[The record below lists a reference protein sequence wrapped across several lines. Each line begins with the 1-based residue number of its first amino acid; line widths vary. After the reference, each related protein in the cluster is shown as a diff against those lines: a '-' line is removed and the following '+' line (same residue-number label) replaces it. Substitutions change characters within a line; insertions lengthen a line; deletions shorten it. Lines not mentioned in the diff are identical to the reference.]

1 MLTEN
6 CAIVGCSII
15 LRHKDISLFK
25 LPTAKANGETS
36 MSWRK
41 TMLNVITKDRL
52 VESDFQQQINKKK
65 VYVCERYFLPSD
77 TYVCKFISKYVIA
90 G

>member
-1 MLTEN
+1 M
-6 CAIVGCSII
+6 
-15 LRHKDISLFK
+15 
-25 LPTAKANGETS
+25 P
-36 MSWRK
+36 
-41 TMLNVITKDRL
+41 NVITKDRL

>member
-1 MLTEN
+1 MLREN

-15 LRHKDISLFK
+15 RRHRDISLFK
-25 LPTAKANGETS
+25 LPTAKANGEIT

-41 TMLNVITKDRL
+41 AMLNVIMKDRL

-65 VYVCERYFLPSD
+65 VYICKRHFLPSEA
-77 TYVCKFISKYVIA
+77 YVCKFISKYVIA